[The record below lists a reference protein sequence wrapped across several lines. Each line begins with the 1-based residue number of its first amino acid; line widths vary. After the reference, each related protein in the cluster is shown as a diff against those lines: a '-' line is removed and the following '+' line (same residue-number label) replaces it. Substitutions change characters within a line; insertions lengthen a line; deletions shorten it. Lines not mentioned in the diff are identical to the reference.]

1 MHPVVPAVATTCSIA
16 EIRSE
21 HSRRFNRL
29 RHRRKTVQYAGSTV
43 VPYYSPVSGGKSKQL
58 LVSRSTFYLV
68 VSIVNLSHLRIYN
81 GYQRDAYSLRNWAVG
96 MLPSVVYSLTDHNF
110 ADVVLRSSTPWV
122 VDYYAP
128 WCGPCQRFAIE
139 YEIAARQFGRRVKFA
154 KVNCESFP
162 FTCQKASVQA
172 YPSIRF
178 YLGKTGFAQQDSIG
192 TPYVNTKKAEDLVEW
207 LESLLSN
214 QKSSHNANLRDEL

>member
-1 MHPVVPAVATTCSIA
+1 M
-16 EIRSE
+16 
-21 HSRRFNRL
+21 
-29 RHRRKTVQYAGSTV
+29 
-43 VPYYSPVSGGKSKQL
+43 
-58 LVSRSTFYLV
+58 
-68 VSIVNLSHLRIYN
+68 
-81 GYQRDAYSLRNWAVG
+81 G
-96 MLPSVVYSLTDHNF
+96 MLPSAVYSLTDHNF
-110 ADVVLRSSTPWV
+110 ADVVLSSSTPWI

-139 YEIAARQFGRRVKFA
+139 YEIAARQFSRRVKFA
-154 KVNCESFP
+154 KVNCENFP

-178 YLGKTGFAQQDSIG
+178 YPGKTGLSQQDSFG

-214 QKSSHNANLRDEL
+214 QKASHSANHRDEL